1 MRGAG
6 KILREWA
13 GTEESGVLRLTHPGY
28 SFVRGPYFPLIANF
42 RIGETMSNMDS
53 LHDRGS
59 ALENQFFANLDAK
72 LLAELKTRQEHD
84 NAIVEFSRIS
94 GIKDTKILE
103 AVHNLGVTP
112 QTFSALRVFPLVA
125 VAWGD
130 GTVEE
135 AERTTIIA
143 LATIHFPKQCPS
155 SQLLEKWLAT
165 KPSSE
170 MFDAW
175 ETYAG
180 ALVAALPAHDANEL
194 KKALVKEIH
203 TVATSSGGLLGWA
216 AVSQGEHKAMQRI
229 EAALTRA

>member
-1 MRGAG
+1 
-6 KILREWA
+6 
-13 GTEESGVLRLTHPGY
+13 
-28 SFVRGPYFPLIANF
+28 
-42 RIGETMSNMDS
+42 MSNMDS

-59 ALENQFFANLDAK
+59 ALENQFFADLDAK
-72 LLAELKTRQEHD
+72 LLAELNMRQEHD

-94 GIKDTKILE
+94 GITDTKILE

-130 GTVEE
+130 GTLEE
-135 AERTTIIA
+135 AERTTINA
-143 LATIHFPKQCPS
+143 LAWTHFPKKCPS
-155 SQLLEKWLAT
+155 GQLLEKWLAT

-175 ETYAG
+175 EAYAR
-180 ALVAALPAHDANEL
+180 ALVAALSAHDADEL

-203 TVATSSGGLLGWA
+203 TIATSSGGLLGWA
-216 AVSQGEHKAMQRI
+216 AVSHGEHKVMQRV

>member
-1 MRGAG
+1 
-6 KILREWA
+6 
-13 GTEESGVLRLTHPGY
+13 
-28 SFVRGPYFPLIANF
+28 
-42 RIGETMSNMDS
+42 MSNMDS

-84 NAIVEFSRIS
+84 SAIVEFSRIS

-112 QTFSALRVFPLVA
+112 QTFSALRIFPLVA

-130 GTVEE
+130 GTLEE
-135 AERTTIIA
+135 AERTTINV
-143 LATIHFPKQCPS
+143 LASTHFPKQCPS
-155 SQLLEKWLAT
+155 GQLLEKWLAT
-165 KPSSE
+165 KPLPE

-175 ETYAG
+175 ETYAR
-180 ALVAALPAHDANEL
+180 ALVAALPAHDADEL
-194 KKALVKEIH
+194 KKALVNEIH

-216 AVSQGEHKAMQRI
+216 AVSQGEHKVMQRV